1 MDDILDIGS
10 MSVSLE
16 GTQLYEPYY
25 RTRGLRRVNQLDSP
39 IISDIANAILPK
51 FSIYHYNPESPLL
64 FGPLENNA
72 WFKNDSSI
80 RYVNHI
86 FEMIPDPEGPV
97 VKKPLAPNS
106 LILAYRRKHRTL
118 KLVRDFFG
126 VNKLPNV
133 LLIYNYC
140 LINQMYKYRP
150 HRFVNYFAFKNVYRT
165 IIKTMDRLGDT
176 SDRQQFFEIR
186 MPKNIPSRQIYKQIS
201 SEYIKGNL
209 NNRILNYFPDSD
221 SFLLLHLYL
230 WLSEHRPYSM
240 FNALSQ
246 KNLKKINIILT
257 DSGKY
262 VMINLGLLDS
272 WRAYQESLDEDGGDS
287 LQEDFEGKQ
296 HGEKS
301 ERLIFRFYKTLMAL
315 ISYRGTSSPDIVKVD
330 APTYTEDEINDTSVD
345 LNEAEAEDNPDD
357 GIQKAPQVYLPSDPV
372 ERDDSFSVDKL
383 AKNTEMLITGKKPET
398 LAEQHSLDKAGLTA
412 KTKTKIPE
420 LPILDKDGNTVSE
433 VGEDESLAGKPEVE
447 IPEDVP
453 PQVVIADDF
462 DFDLSEDNA
471 EPIIIEKKKKLSE
484 DVYQNAAL
492 QEAMKLVE
500 NGYMTAKEYQ
510 RVQRQA
516 ERYKEIVNP
525 YSGDE
530 TIEEFIKIDDKDV
543 NEIEPIKVPDSDWIF
558 DKSMLEATIEPFKKQ
573 YLKKVHRK
581 DVVRSVLSI
590 QKAGLLVTG
599 MDREVHVDPANKFET
614 LKIKVQPVGGSE
626 STVNIRLPS
635 IDPETGEML
644 VAGVR
649 YIMKNQRNEKPIRKV
664 GPSKVSLTTYYGK
677 LHISKAE
684 RKTFNLENFIHTQVN
699 AKIIDGEIT
708 ESKYGNTF
716 SSENDVPS
724 IYGMVARRFKGFSVK
739 NDLGEWTLFFDY
751 EKRDSLVNQDQ
762 RKLVELEQ
770 GDFILVGKT
779 KDNKY
784 LLMDKEGDLKI
795 HGSQLHLPDFSTFLG
810 IKKEPPLEMAEVKV
824 FSNNIPLGILLGYYL
839 GLSNMCRMF
848 GVRPRKYFRGQHA
861 QVSSQEYA
869 IKFADETWVFPKRN
883 KVAQLALSGFTH
895 YHKYIKDYPV
905 SLFEEEDAYIAI
917 LRDAGIAVSIENEF
931 KLMER
936 MFIDDISKDL
946 LKQMKEPT
954 EFVPLLIRAIELLTT
969 MKSGEEVNMD
979 DMLIKGYQRISGHIY
994 KQLVREIKANQ
1005 NKRITSKSKFNL
1017 PPTHIMQT
1025 IMKDPAVVL
1034 VDDINPIQNLKE
1046 HEAVTFGGDGGRS
1059 SRSMV
1064 TRSRAYSKTDMGVI
1078 SEATVDSQAVAI
1090 NTFMSANPKLTSV
1103 YGNSKRLESK
1113 KDTASILSTSSLL
1126 GVDLLRDDP
1135 KRTLFTSIQNSHT
1148 VGIDR
1153 STPQF
1158 VRTGYETVIAH
1169 RVDEKFALV
1178 AQDHGR
1184 VIEVDNNVIG
1194 IKYANGET
1202 VYKLIGLN
1210 YGVSVGN
1217 IINNTLISDLKVG
1230 DKVEKGDVI
1239 AFNPQH
1245 FVRDEL
1251 NKSQVIYKNSVLAY
1265 TVFME
1270 SNDTEEDSSA
1280 ISERISTMLEMN
1292 VTETRTITIPFE
1304 NEILN
1309 LLKPGDMVEPETI
1322 LCTLADGVLTTNSMF
1337 DEDDLKGL
1345 SQLTQSAPRAKH
1357 PGMITKVEILYF
1369 GEPSKENASSSVLK
1383 LIKEHDTQASKSA
1396 HFNDGLTSR
1405 QLKEAIRVDGNLIP
1419 NNHLVIKFYI
1429 DDKDAAGIGDKFVV
1443 SNQLKSVVARVMT
1456 GRNETKSGKPIDCI
1470 FGYQSISNRIVTS
1483 AETLGTSNTLLKL
1496 ITQEVIDI
1504 YRKAYPK
1511 K

>member
-1 MDDILDIGS
+1 MDDILEIGLE
-10 MSVSLE
+10 SVSLE

-25 RTRGLRRVNQLDSP
+25 RMRGLRRVNQLDSP
-39 IISDIANAILPK
+39 IISDITNAILPK
-51 FSIYHYNPESPLL
+51 FAIYHYNPESPLL

-72 WFKNDSSI
+72 WFKNDPSI

-86 FEMIPDPEGPV
+86 FEMVPDPEGPV
-97 VKKPLAPNS
+97 VKKPLAANS

-165 IIKTMDRLGDT
+165 IIKTMDKLGDT
-176 SDRQQFFEIR
+176 SERQQFFEIR

-209 NNRILNYFPDSD
+209 NNRILSYFPDSD

-230 WLSEHRPYSM
+230 WLSDHRQYSM
-240 FNALSQ
+240 FNAISQ
-246 KNLKKINIILT
+246 KNLSKINLILT

-272 WRAYQESLDEDGGDS
+272 WRLHQEAMDENDENS
-287 LQEDFEGKQ
+287 LQEDLDGKQ
-296 HGEKS
+296 HGERS

-315 ISYRGTSSPDIVKVD
+315 ISYRSHGNPDIVKVE
-330 APTYTEDEINDTSVD
+330 APTYTEAEINDTSAD
-345 LNEAEAEDNPDD
+345 LKEAEAEDDPNAPATPIQNPDD
-357 GIQKAPQVYLPSDPV
+357 GIQKAPQTYLPSEPV
-372 ERDDSFSVDKL
+372 KPDEGFSVDKL
-383 AKNTEMLITGKKPET
+383 VKNTETLITGKKPET
-398 LAEQHSLDKAGLTA
+398 VEEQKSLDKAGITA
-412 KTKTKIPE
+412 KTKSKLPN
-420 LPILDKDGNTVSE
+420 LPIVDKDGNVIPE
-433 VGEDESLAGKPEVE
+433 AVEEEEKQAGKPEVD
-447 IPEDVP
+447 IPEDIP
-453 PQVVIADDF
+453 AEIAITDDF
-462 DFDLSEDNA
+462 DFELPEEDLPD
-471 EPIIIEKKKKLSE
+471 PVIVDKKKKLSE

-492 QEAMKLVE
+492 QDAMKLVD

-516 ERYKEIVNP
+516 ERYKEIINP
-525 YSGDE
+525 YEGDK
-530 TIEEFIKIDDKDV
+530 TLEEFIQVDEKDV
-543 NEIEPIKVPDSDWIF
+543 NEIEPIKVPDNDWVF

-573 YLKKVHRK
+573 YLKKVHQK

-599 MDREVHVDPANKFET
+599 MERDVHVDPANRYET
-614 LKIKVQPVGGSE
+614 LKVKVQPVGGSE
-626 STVNIRLPS
+626 STVNIRLPHV
-635 IDPETGEML
+635 DPETGEML

-664 GPSKVSLTTYYGK
+664 GPDKVSLTTYYGK

-684 RKTFNLENFIHTQVN
+684 RKTFNLENFLHTQIN
-699 AKIIDGEIT
+699 AKIIDNEIT
-708 ESKYGNTF
+708 DSKYGNTF
-716 SSENDVPS
+716 NSKNDVPV
-724 IYGMVARRFKGFSVK
+724 IYGMIARRFKGFNVK
-739 NDLGEWTLFFDY
+739 NDLGEWTLCFEYD
-751 EKRDSLVNQDQ
+751 KRDNLVNNDQ
-762 RKLVELEQ
+762 KKLVELEQ
-770 GDFILVGKT
+770 DGLTLVGKT

-784 LLMDKEGDLKI
+784 LLMEKDGDLKI
-795 HGSQLHLPDFSTFLG
+795 HGSQLHLPDFSNFLG

-824 FSNNIPLGILLGYYL
+824 FSNSLPLGILLGYYL

-848 GVRPRKYFRGQHA
+848 GVKPRKYFRGQHVQLTA
-861 QVSSQEYA
+861 QEYA

-883 KVAQLALSGFTH
+883 KMAQLALSGFNH
-895 YHKYIKDYPV
+895 YHKYIKDY
-905 SLFEEEDAYIAI
+905 SASQFEDEDVYIAI

-936 MFIDDISKDL
+936 MFIDDISRDL

-954 EFVPLLIRAIELLTT
+954 EFVPLLIRTIELLTT

-1005 NKRITSKSKFNL
+1005 NKRITSKSKFNI

-1064 TRSRAYSKTDMGVI
+1064 TRSRAYSETDMGVI

-1113 KDTASILSTSSLL
+1113 QDTASILSTSALL

-1153 STPQF
+1153 SVPQF
-1158 VRTGYETVIAH
+1158 VRTGYETVLAH
-1169 RVDEKFALV
+1169 RVDEKFALI

-1184 VIEVDNNVIG
+1184 VVEVNNKVIG
-1194 IKYANGET
+1194 VKYANGET
-1202 VYKLIGLN
+1202 LYKPIGLN

-1280 ISERISTMLEMN
+1280 ISERISKMLEMS
-1292 VTETRTITIPFE
+1292 VTETRTIVVPFE

-1309 LLKPGDMVEPETI
+1309 LLKPGDMVEPESI
-1322 LCTLADGVLTTNSMF
+1322 LCTLADGVLTSNSMF
-1337 DEDDLKGL
+1337 DEEDLKGL
-1345 SQLTQSAPRAKH
+1345 SQLTQSSPRAKH

-1383 LIKEHDTQASKSA
+1383 LIKEHNDQALKSA

-1443 SNQLKSVVARVMT
+1443 NKIARTFNMSETALIAGKSY
-1456 GRNETKSGKPIDCI
+1456 I
-1470 FGYQSISNRIVTS
+1470 
-1483 AETLGTSNTLLKL
+1483 
-1496 ITQEVIDI
+1496 
-1504 YRKAYPK
+1504 
-1511 K
+1511 